1 MKALLLIALA
11 SILSCQAEEK
21 ILVSGQP
28 NEPIYSVASTSF
40 KKEAE
45 AILFYKKLAVKNNAI
60 NAVAIVVEKEVM
72 LNAAITLGAK
82 FMLETEGI
90 SPFYTT
96 SISGVNGYVISDEAT
111 KKILE
116 DTIPMKLFVLLKQEK
131 TQLP

>member
-1 MKALLLIALA
+1 MKVLLLAISTA
-11 SILSCQAEEK
+11 ILFCQAEEK
-21 ILVSGQP
+21 IVVSGQP
-28 NEPIYSVASTSF
+28 DEPIYSVASTSF

-45 AILFYKKLAVKNNAI
+45 AILFYKKLAVKNHAI

-96 SISGVNGYVISDEAT
+96 SISGVKGYVISDEAT

-116 DTIPMKLFVLLKQEK
+116 DTIPMKLVVLLKHEE